1 MVDQGAVQVEEDRVY
16 HRAIFPSGQPERSAR
31 ATGAASDRVGPQDL
45 PSGTVGPTR
54 RFWGWGSDEDGLT
67 AAEQSA
73 LAELVAPLTGGD
85 ALGATTPPTPGE
97 ITLPRPRLTPPGALE
112 PWCATDDVTRAGHT
126 YGKSFPDLVRS
137 LERRWERPPDVVVR
151 PPGESGVTA
160 VLDWA
165 SEVGAV
171 VIPYGGGSSVVGGVE
186 APAHDDRPVISCDLD
201 LLDEVVEIDGT
212 SRSAR
217 IQAGVFGPSLE
228 AQLRPH
234 DLTLRH
240 FPQSF
245 EFSSLGGW
253 LATRSGG
260 HFATLHT
267 HIDDFVESIRA
278 VTPRGI
284 WESRR
289 LPGSGAGPSP
299 DRLLLGSEG
308 IFGVITEAWVRVQD
322 RPRFRRSAVARFDT
336 FEAGARAARTIAQS
350 GLWPSNCRLVDATES
365 WITGSGDGRAHLLL
379 IGFESA
385 DHPVDEALSRAVA
398 LAAEGGG
405 SIGRSGRDDG
415 GGGRHDGGGTQG
427 DEADRWRRTFLRAP
441 YIRDALVLL
450 GLINETFE
458 TAVTWDRFEVF
469 VGAVRSTTE
478 QALRSVGAWPA
489 IVTCRL
495 THIYPDGAAPYF
507 TVIAPGRTGGR
518 LQQWAE
524 VKEAVMGAIGTGGGT
539 VTHHHAVGRQ
549 HRPGYDRQRPDLFAA
564 QLVAAK
570 RAVDPQGMLNPGV
583 LVDP

>member
-1 MVDQGAVQVEEDRVY
+1 
-16 HRAIFPSGQPERSAR
+16 
-31 ATGAASDRVGPQDL
+31 
-45 PSGTVGPTR
+45 VGPTR
-54 RFWGWGSDEDGLT
+54 RFWGWGSEEDGLT
-67 AAEQSA
+67 AGDQSA
-73 LAELVAPLTGGD
+73 LAALVQPLVGGD
-85 ALGATTPPTPGE
+85 ALEVITPPTRGE
-97 ITLPRPRLTPPGALE
+97 IILTPPRLTPPAGLE
-112 PWCATDDVTRAGHT
+112 PWCAADDVTRAGHT
-126 YGKSFPDLVRS
+126 YGKSFQDLVRS

-151 PPGESGVTA
+151 PPHESGVTA

-165 SEVGAV
+165 SEAGAV

-186 APAHDDRPVISCDLD
+186 APADDDRPVISCDLGR
-201 LLDEVVEIDGT
+201 LDRVVDIDRV

-234 DLTLRH
+234 GVTLRH

-245 EFSSLGGW
+245 EYSSLGGW

-278 VTPRGI
+278 VTPAGI

-308 IFGVITEAWVRVQD
+308 IFGVITEAWVRLQD
-322 RPRFRRSAVARFDT
+322 RPRFRSSAVARFGT
-336 FEAGARAARTIAQS
+336 FDAGARAARIIAQS
-350 GLWPSNCRLVDATES
+350 GLWPSNCRLLDATES
-365 WITGSGDGRAHLLL
+365 LITGAGDGRAHLLL

-385 DHPVDEALSRAVA
+385 DHPVDDALSRAVT
-398 LAAEGGG
+398 LATEAGG
-405 SIGRSGRDDG
+405 SMAGPGGEGRDRAGDTDRAG
-415 GGGRHDGGGTQG
+415 G
-427 DEADRWRRTFLRAP
+427 DEADRWRTTFLRAP
-441 YIRDALVLL
+441 YIRDALVGL

-458 TAVTWDRFEVF
+458 TAITWDRFEAF
-469 VGAVRSTTE
+469 VGAVRSTAE
-478 QALRSVGAWPA
+478 QALRSVGAWPG
-489 IVTCRL
+489 ILTCRL
-495 THIYPDGAAPYF
+495 THVYPDGAAPYF
-507 TVIAPGRTGGR
+507 TVIAPGRTGER

-524 VKEAVMGAIGTGGGT
+524 VKDAVMGTIGAGGGT
-539 VTHHHAVGRQ
+539 VTHHHAVGRD

-564 QLVAAK
+564 QLLAAK
-570 RAVDPQGMLNPGV
+570 RVVDPDGMLNPGV